1 MLNAAQSEIFD
12 KAVGYMA
19 GAMGAT
25 ASAKSPVLY
34 GPDDRPLPPSAGYG
48 FRRSAAKRKGSMKNW
63 VPQRLTGRQTEA
75 LEREQIVA
83 RSIDLT
89 NNDPHAAGVVE
100 NFANTVAGS
109 GLVPHPV
116 LNAELLDMDKKAARK
131 LQRQMEG
138 VYQAWNPF
146 ADAGGRLTFGAIQ
159 YLLMRSVMMCG
170 EYLML
175 FHMIDDPARPYSLAC
190 NVIHPLRLRTPID
203 KHSNTTIRDGVE
215 LGEYGEAVAYWIKKS
230 DPANPLAYL
239 SDRSD
244 NFLRIP
250 ARHAHRV
257 KVLHGYFQQDPE
269 QVRGMPFFAP
279 AMKFFRDLNDYLDAE
294 LVSNI
299 VTAAFAMWIETE
311 NPYNA
316 AGNFTD
322 HTVAFT
328 NPDNE
333 SDETRYQEI
342 IPGMIYYG
350 KTGQKPHPI
359 EANRP
364 GTTFNPFVKTIKK
377 ALAMSVNMP
386 YPVLFNDVEG
396 TNFAGFRSAML
407 SAWRVYMA
415 QREWL
420 GQGACQVTWRMLQEE
435 AYLRGEL
442 DVPDFYGRMWQI
454 TRCEW
459 HGSPKGD
466 IEPVK
471 AAASDINLIK
481 NRLKTRQ
488 KAISERGDDW
498 RDVFEQ
504 LDEEEGD
511 LKNRNLS
518 SSDDAGAGALLDSA
532 LDDTDRDTDK
542 EEDDPDERD

>member
-1 MLNAAQSEIFD
+1 
-12 KAVGYMA
+12 
-19 GAMGAT
+19 
-25 ASAKSPVLY
+25 
-34 GPDDRPLPPSAGYG
+34 
-48 FRRSAAKRKGSMKNW
+48 
-63 VPQRLTGRQTEA
+63 
-75 LEREQIVA
+75 
-83 RSIDLT
+83 
-89 NNDPHAAGVVE
+89 
-100 NFANTVAGS
+100 
-109 GLVPHPV
+109 
-116 LNAELLDMDKKAARK
+116 
-131 LQRQMEG
+131 
-138 VYQAWNPF
+138 
-146 ADAGGRLTFGAIQ
+146 
-159 YLLMRSVMMCG
+159 
-170 EYLML
+170 
-175 FHMIDDPARPYSLAC
+175 
-190 NVIHPLRLRTPID
+190 
-203 KHSNTTIRDGVE
+203 
-215 LGEYGEAVAYWIKKS
+215 
-230 DPANPLAYL
+230 
-239 SDRSD
+239 
-244 NFLRIP
+244 
-250 ARHAHRV
+250 
-257 KVLHGYFQQDPE
+257 
-269 QVRGMPFFAP
+269 
-279 AMKFFRDLNDYLDAE
+279 LDAE